1 MNKYYKKTH
10 KKRRWLWLIFPALL
24 GMVLLASGLFTITQ
38 EITYTDDSII
48 AQSENSKAEQRIQEY
63 RVESGD
69 TFGTILG
76 SFGVTGTDVDSILA
90 ASQEVYDF
98 TKIKTGQLLKVIFV
112 QNAFAAMEY
121 VITDHQVVTVEK
133 SGEDFAVETSDVKY
147 DITPATAEATITS
160 SLFLDA
166 SSAGLEDKTIM
177 ELAEIFGWDIDFAT
191 DIREGDSFKALYEK
205 RSIEG
210 KPAKSGK
217 ILAARFEN
225 QGKTYWAVAYEDAS
239 GNVKYYDRD
248 GNSLA
253 KQFLK
258 SPLTYKYISTQ
269 YTNSRINPVTKTV
282 DTHKAIDYAAPAGT
296 PIVASADG
304 VVAYADWKGGYGI
317 DVEINHEGSYR
328 TLYAHLSR
336 IAKGIKN
343 GVEVKQGQVIGYVG
357 STGISTGP
365 HLHFAMYRNG
375 SPLNPLTTDLPPGE
389 AIGGESKDN
398 FDSQKNKL
406 ISKWF

>member
-1 MNKYYKKTH
+1 MNRRYK
-10 KKRRWLWLIFPALL
+10 RYRPRSILILL
-24 GMVLLASGLFTITQ
+24 LVAVLLSSGLFTILYAKKGGATNNSV
-38 EITYTDDSII
+38 TV
-48 AQSENSKAEQRIQEY
+48 ANSEMQKEEREVKEY
-63 RVESGD
+63 KIESGD
-69 TFGTILG
+69 TFGAILE
-76 SFGVTGTDVDSILA
+76 SFGIAGSDIGDILA
-90 ASQEVYDF
+90 VSQDVYDF
-98 TKIKTGQLLKVIFV
+98 TKIKAGQLFKVIFV
-112 QNAFAAMEY
+112 QNAFAAVEY
-121 VITDHQVVTVEK
+121 VVTDHQVVTVEK
-133 SGEDFAVETSDVKY
+133 SGEDFAVEISDIKY
-147 DITPATAEATITS
+147 DITPAIAEATITS

-177 ELAEIFGWDIDFAT
+177 ELAEVFGWDIDFAT
-191 DIREGDSFKALYEK
+191 DIRKGDSFEVLYEK
-205 RSIEG
+205 RYLDG
-210 KPAKSGK
+210 NPAKSGK
-217 ILAARFEN
+217 ILAARFIN
-225 QGKTYWAVAYEDAS
+225 QGETYWAIGYED
-239 GNVKYYDRD
+239 GLGGLKYYDRD

-269 YTNSRINPVTKTV
+269 YTNSRINPVTKKV

-317 DVEINHEGSYR
+317 DVEISHEGSYG

-365 HLHFAMYRNG
+365 HLHFAMYRDG
-375 SPLNPLTTDLPPGE
+375 TPLNPLTAKLPPGK
-389 AIGGESKDN
+389 AIESESKADFN
-398 FDSQKNKL
+398 SKRDSL
-406 ISKWF
+406 ISEWF